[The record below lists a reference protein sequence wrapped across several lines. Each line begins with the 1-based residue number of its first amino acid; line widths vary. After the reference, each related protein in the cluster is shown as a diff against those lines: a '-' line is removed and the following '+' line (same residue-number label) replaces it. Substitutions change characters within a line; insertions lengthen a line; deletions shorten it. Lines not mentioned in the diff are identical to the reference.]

1 MGLDYTITLSIRNA
15 EECSRCLISFN
26 QFSQPHMLK
35 LSWTK
40 HSGSNWKSPPKISH
54 NLKTDCSN
62 TLQYHSAPIFNGHQ
76 ASCFVNL
83 VSLLYVVNAYNQDI
97 SMHWHIHTLAAKQT
111 LDAKTWIT
119 PAWDSCAWEPIR
131 LASISTTPKITM
143 CCDFI
148 PLKYD
153 LP

>member
-1 MGLDYTITLSIRNA
+1 MGIDYTITLSIRNA
-15 EECSRCLISFN
+15 EECSRCLILFN

-40 HSGSNWKSPPKISH
+40 HSGSNWKSPPKFSH

-62 TLQYHSAPIFNGHQ
+62 ALQFHSAPIFNGHQ

-111 LDAKTWIT
+111 VDAKTWIT
-119 PAWDSCAWEPIR
+119 PAWDSCAWEPIDLQVFQSHQKSR
-131 LASISTTPKITM
+131 CVVISSK
-143 CCDFI
+143 
-148 PLKYD
+148 
-153 LP
+153 